1 MKEIYLAGGCFW
13 GVEKYLSIIRG
24 VIDTQ
29 TGYANGNTDETDYE
43 SVCSGSGH
51 TEAVKVVYDNNII
64 SLEKLLSIFYESID
78 PLSVNKQGND
88 RGIQYRTGI
97 YYTDHEDVP
106 AIKNSLFNLEKKLGE
121 RPAIEFVLLKNW
133 CVAEECHQ
141 KYLYKNPRGYCHIS
155 PKLFEK
161 AERANSIVKYERK
174 TDEDL
179 KKELTNIQYSVTME
193 NSTEKPFTGEY
204 WDFFGKGVYVDITTG
219 EPLFLSTDKFDSG
232 CGWPSFSAPV
242 SPEVVIERMDKS
254 HGMSRV
260 EVRSRSGNVHL
271 GHVFE
276 DGPVKEGG
284 LRYCINSAS
293 LRFVPYER
301 MEEESYGWLMESFE

>member
-13 GVEKYLSIIRG
+13 GVEKYLSMIRG
-24 VIDTQ
+24 VLDTQ
-29 TGYANGNTDETDYE
+29 TGYANGNTDKTDYE

-51 TEAVKVVYDNNII
+51 TEAVKVVYDSNIL
-64 SLEKLLSIFYESID
+64 SLERLLSIFYESID
-78 PLSVNKQGND
+78 PLGINKQGND

-97 YYTDHEDVP
+97 YYVDSKDEQI
-106 AIKNSLFNLEKKLGE
+106 IKNSLLTLEKLLGE
-121 RPAIEFVLLKNW
+121 KPAIEFLPLMNW
-133 CVAEECHQ
+133 CAAEEYHQ
-141 KYLYKNPRGYCHIS
+141 KYLDKNPRGYCHIS

-161 AERANSIVKYERK
+161 AERANPIIEYKQK
-174 TDEDL
+174 TDTEL
-179 KKELTNIQYSVTME
+179 KGELTDIQYSVTRE

-204 WDFFGKGVYVDITTG
+204 WNFFGKGVYVDVTTG

-242 SPEVVIERMDKS
+242 SSELVIEKTDTS
-254 HGMSRV
+254 HGMRRV
-260 EVRSRSGNVHL
+260 EVRSRSGDSHL

-276 DGPVKEGG
+276 DGPKEKGG

-293 LRFVPYER
+293 LRFVPYEK
-301 MEEESYGWLMESFE
+301 MKEEGYGWLMRSL

>member
-13 GVEKYLSIIRG
+13 GVEKYLSMIRG
-24 VIDTQ
+24 VLDTH
-29 TGYANGNTDETDYE
+29 TGYVNGNTDKTDYE

-51 TEAVKVVYDNNII
+51 TEAVKVFYNSDII
-64 SLEKLLSIFYESID
+64 SLERILSIFYESID
-78 PLSVNKQGND
+78 PLSINKQGND

-97 YYTDHEDVP
+97 YYTDNKDEPV
-106 AIKNSLFNLEKKLGE
+106 IRKSLLDLEEILSEK
-121 RPAIEFVLLKNW
+121 PAIEFMPLKNW
-133 CVAEECHQ
+133 CVAEEHHQ
-141 KYLYKNPRGYCHIS
+141 KYLDKNPRGYCHIS

-161 AERANSIVKYERK
+161 AENANPIVKYERK

-179 KKELTNIQYSVTME
+179 KKELTDIQYSVTME

-204 WDFFGKGVYVDITTG
+204 WDFFGKGIYVDVTTG

-242 SPEVVIERMDKS
+242 SSEVIIEKKDETY
-254 HGMSRV
+254 GMNRT
-260 EVRSRSGNVHL
+260 EVRSKTGDAHL
-271 GHVFE
+271 GHVFN
-276 DGPVKEGG
+276 DGPKEKGG

-293 LRFVPYER
+293 LRFVPYEK
-301 MEEESYGWLMESFE
+301 MEDEGYGFFIKSL